1 MKLSHQSHILFLKVF
16 CLTRDIVTP
25 PPPPPPSLGKY
36 PWQELFNSP
45 QALILF
51 SDPLVL
57 KFEYESYLLP
67 AESDTVISIL
77 SSSFKFFLKAI
88 SSYFKV
94 AFFLLKSI
102 TKPDFLMCLDVIERE
117 H

>member
-16 CLTRDIVTP
+16 CLTRDIVT
-25 PPPPPPSLGKY
+25 PPPSLGKY